1 MGPEGTRREL
11 GGKVGLVTG
20 GASGIGAAVALDL
33 ASHGADIAIVDVQL
47 GDAAKEILAG
57 IERNGVRALAL
68 TADVADRGRAGEVV
82 AEVREQ
88 LGGLHILVTS
98 AGINRDSMIWKM
110 TAEDWR
116 SVIDVDLSG
125 TFYYCQAVAPIFR
138 EQRFGKI
145 VTISSINGL
154 RGKVGQVN
162 YSAAKAGVIGLT
174 KALAKELA
182 RSNVNVNA
190 IAPGLVLTPMTATMP
205 DQARDA
211 AIAEI
216 PLGRPGSP
224 EDVAALVTFLCSER
238 ARHITGE
245 VIKMDGGQYI

>member
-1 MGPEGTRREL
+1 MKAEEMSREL
-11 GGKVGLVTG
+11 AGKVALVTG

-33 ASHGADIAIVDVQL
+33 AWHGADVAIVDVQV
-47 GDAAKEILAG
+47 GEGAKEVLAEV
-57 IERNGVRALAL
+57 ERSGVRGLAL
-68 TADVADRGRAGEVV
+68 TADVGDRRRAGEVV

-98 AGINRDSMIWKM
+98 AGINRDAMIWKM
-110 TAEDWR
+110 TGEDW
-116 SVIDVDLSG
+116 STVIAVDLSG

-138 EQRFGKI
+138 EQGQGKI

-154 RGKVGQVN
+154 RGKPGQVN

-190 IAPGLVLTPMTATMP
+190 VAPGFILTPMTATMP
-205 DQARDA
+205 AQARDA
-211 AIAEI
+211 AIAEV

-224 EDVAALVTFLCSER
+224 EDVAALVSFLCSDR

-245 VIKMDGGQYI
+245 VIKVDGGQYI

>member
-1 MGPEGTRREL
+1 MKPGELSRDL
-11 GGKVGLVTG
+11 GGKVALVTG
-20 GASGIGAAVALDL
+20 GASGIGAAVALEL
-33 ASHGADIAIVDVQL
+33 ASHGADVAIVDVQL
-47 GDAAKEILAG
+47 GSDAKKVLAG
-57 IERNGVRALAL
+57 IERNGGRALAL
-68 TADVADRGRAGEVV
+68 TADVADRQRAGEVV
-82 AEVREQ
+82 ANIQQQ

-98 AGINRDSMIWKM
+98 AGINRDGMIWKM
-110 TAEDWR
+110 TAEDW
-116 SVIDVDLSG
+116 STVIGVDLSG
-125 TFYYCQAVAPIFR
+125 TFYYCQAVTPIFR

-190 IAPGLVLTPMTATMP
+190 VAPGLVLTRMTASMP
-205 DQARDA
+205 GQAREA

-216 PLGRPGSP
+216 PLGRPGTP
-224 EDVAALVTFLCSER
+224 EDVAALVTFLCTER

-245 VIKMDGGQYI
+245 VIKVDGGQYI

>member
-1 MGPEGTRREL
+1 MGPEGGDREV
-11 GGKVGLVTG
+11 GGKVALVTG

-33 ASHGADIAIVDVQL
+33 SAHGADVAIVDVQL
-47 GDAAKEILAG
+47 GSTAKEVLAG
-57 IERNGVRALAL
+57 IERNGGRALAVS
-68 TADVADRGRAGEVV
+68 ADVADHPRAGEIV
-82 AEVREQ
+82 AEIREQ

-98 AGINRDSMIWKM
+98 AGINRDSMSWKM

-116 SVIDVDLSG
+116 TVIDVDLSG
-125 TFYYCQAVAPIFR
+125 TFYYCQAVSPFLRA
-138 EQRFGKI
+138 QRFGKI
-145 VTISSINGL
+145 VMISSINGL
-154 RGKVGQVN
+154 RGKLGQAN

-182 RSNVNVNA
+182 PSNVNVNA
-190 IAPGLVLTPMTATMP
+190 VAPGLIQTPMTAAMP
-205 DQARDA
+205 DKAREA

-216 PLGRPGSP
+216 PLGRSGTP

-245 VIKMDGGQYI
+245 VIKVDGGQYI

>member
-1 MGPEGTRREL
+1 L
-11 GGKVGLVTG
+11 
-20 GASGIGAAVALDL
+20 
-33 ASHGADIAIVDVQL
+33 
-47 GDAAKEILAG
+47 
-57 IERNGVRALAL
+57 ALAV
-68 TADVADRGRAGEVV
+68 DVADRGRAGEVV

-110 TAEDWR
+110 TVEDWR
-116 SVIDVDLSG
+116 AVLEVDLSG

-138 EQRFGKI
+138 GQGFGKI

-190 IAPGLVLTPMTATMP
+190 VSPGFIQTPMTAAMP
-205 DQARDA
+205 RQAREA

-216 PLGRPGSP
+216 PLGRPGRP

-245 VIKMDGGQYI
+245 VIKVDGGQYI

>member
-1 MGPEGTRREL
+1 MEPEETRREL
-11 GGKVGLVTG
+11 GGKVALVTG

-33 ASHGADIAIVDVQL
+33 SAHGADVAIVDVQL
-47 GDAAKEILAG
+47 GSGAKEVLAG
-57 IERNGVRALAL
+57 IERNGARALAV
-68 TADVADRGRAGEVV
+68 TADVADQQRAGEVV
-82 AEVREQ
+82 AEVQHQ

-98 AGINRDSMIWKM
+98 AGINRDGMIWKI

-125 TFYYCQAVAPIFR
+125 TFYYCQSVTPIFR

-190 IAPGLVLTPMTATMP
+190 IAPGLIQTPMTASMP
-205 DQARDA
+205 GQAREA

-216 PLGRPGSP
+216 PLGRPGTP
-224 EDVAALVTFLCSER
+224 EDVASLVTFLCSER

-245 VIKMDGGQYI
+245 VIKVDGGQYI